1 MKKLILTIIMIL
13 SFSSMCFA
21 QEPNLIRLG
30 DTTIKENNYTVFLV
44 DNFTTPQPKAPCFRY
59 GDEGGFVAS
68 LLYYINHCYIIL
80 SMETKYK
87 SNNNIVYSCKY
98 HVVWCPKY
106 RRKVLIR
113 DVERRLKEL
122 IIQICAERQIEI
134 IEMEIMPDH
143 VHLLCEV
150 DPQYGIHKAI
160 REIKGTT
167 SRILRQEFK
176 HLTTKLP
183 TLWTNSYFVS
193 TVGGAPLEVIKQYVE
208 NQKTSQRK

>member
-1 MKKLILTIIMIL
+1 
-13 SFSSMCFA
+13 
-21 QEPNLIRLG
+21 
-30 DTTIKENNYTVFLV
+30 
-44 DNFTTPQPKAPCFRY
+44 
-59 GDEGGFVAS
+59 
-68 LLYYINHCYIIL
+68 
-80 SMETKYK
+80 METKYK

-106 RRKVLIR
+106 RRKVLIQE
-113 DVERRLKEL
+113 VEQRLKEL
-122 IIQICAERQIEI
+122 IAYISTERRVEI

-150 DPQYGIHKAI
+150 DPQYGIHKMVK
-160 REIKGTT
+160 EIKGIT

-183 TLWTNSYFVS
+183 SLWTNSYFVS

-208 NQKTSQRK
+208 SQKTSQRK

>member
-1 MKKLILTIIMIL
+1 
-13 SFSSMCFA
+13 
-21 QEPNLIRLG
+21 
-30 DTTIKENNYTVFLV
+30 
-44 DNFTTPQPKAPCFRY
+44 
-59 GDEGGFVAS
+59 
-68 LLYYINHCYIIL
+68 
-80 SMETKYK
+80 METKYK

-113 DVERRLKEL
+113 EVEQRLKEL
-122 IIQICAERQIEI
+122 IACICTERRVEI

-150 DPQYGIHKAI
+150 DPQYGIHKI
-160 REIKGTT
+160 VKEIKGIT

-183 TLWTNSYFVS
+183 SLWTNSYFVS

-208 NQKTSQRK
+208 SQKTSQRK